1 MGRIMSVYEED
12 DRIKEEGKR
21 KKKLFETKM
30 KLAVVAMFRK

>member
-1 MGRIMSVYEED
+1 MGVYEED

-30 KLAVVAMFRK
+30 KLAVVAMFKR